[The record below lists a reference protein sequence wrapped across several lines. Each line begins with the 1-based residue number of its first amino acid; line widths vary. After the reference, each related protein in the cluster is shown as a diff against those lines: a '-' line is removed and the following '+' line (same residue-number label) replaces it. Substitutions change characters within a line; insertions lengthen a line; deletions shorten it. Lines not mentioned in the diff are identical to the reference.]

1 MGPPGSRDLVKHIA
15 YFLIQKILR
24 DVNEVIV
31 HANHDT
37 GACYGVSKYLE
48 IVFERGK
55 NVRGDGLEVQEQR
68 MKTVDPDKYEIY
80 NILVYLI
87 TI

>member
-1 MGPPGSRDLVKHIA
+1 M
-15 YFLIQKILR
+15 QKILR

-37 GACYGVSKYLE
+37 GAWYGVSKYLE

-68 MKTVDPDKYEIY
+68 MKTVDPDKYEIC